1 MCTVVILDETKV
13 NTGHLAYT
21 NYGEVYSL
29 ITHTHTILDTLRRPM
44 YLLSGTTGARILH
57 VRRSRLIFS
66 HTVAT
71 EVSILRTKECSALC
85 VW

>member
-21 NYGEVYSL
+21 NYGEVYSI

-44 YLLSGTTGARILH
+44 YLLRI
-57 VRRSRLIFS
+57 RSAAENQR
-66 HTVAT
+66 HPEHAV
-71 EVSILRTKECSALC
+71 
-85 VW
+85 